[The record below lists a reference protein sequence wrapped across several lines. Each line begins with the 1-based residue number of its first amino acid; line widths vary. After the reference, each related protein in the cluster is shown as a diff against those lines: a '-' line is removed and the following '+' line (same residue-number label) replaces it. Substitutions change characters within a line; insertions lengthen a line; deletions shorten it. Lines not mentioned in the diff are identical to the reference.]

1 MKKQKHENKRRVDRD
16 SQAEAV
22 RIARIVDLAADNLA
36 VCVNRMAE
44 RLYVLHPSAKEAICG
59 VAGVEGL
66 AETVLQRFNA
76 RRFDETDAP
85 SLEAITRAAVIKHPV
100 YR

>member
-1 MKKQKHENKRRVDRD
+1 MKKQKYENKRRVDRD

-44 RLYVLHPSAKEAICG
+44 RLYVLHPDAKQTITG
-59 VAGVEGL
+59 VAGIEGL
-66 AETVLQRFNA
+66 TEIAVQRFHA

-85 SLEAITRAAVIKHPV
+85 SLEAITRAAVAKHPV